1 MKKKKKKACQVEFKP
16 PDDKMIKIFDIKPN
30 HGPNPASIF
39 EEILIF
45 TATTS
50 TKKNGS
56 GATLGTLGAEKSKFT
71 KKNYP
76 AKNKNCKFPYF
87 PTGQLKFCII

>member
-1 MKKKKKKACQVEFKP
+1 MYT
-16 PDDKMIKIFDIKPN
+16 
-30 HGPNPASIF
+30 HPASIF

-56 GATLGTLGAEKSKFT
+56 GATLGTLGAEKLKFA
-71 KKNYP
+71 KKTPTAN
-76 AKNKNCKFPYF
+76 NNNCKLPIYLYS
-87 PTGQLKFCII
+87 GYK